1 MKKKIVSLMLIAI
14 MALSTLAGCGDQN
27 KETTAAPTD
36 KGTEAPGT
44 EAPGTEAPTDAPT
57 DAPKVE
63 VTYPLE
69 EKVKLT
75 IAIPSSSNVTA
86 ICTGYAET
94 PFFKELQ
101 KRTGV
106 EIEFV
111 EVASKDMNLLFAEDP
126 LPDII
131 YSYNMATSYPGGIAA
146 ALEDEVI
153 IPITEYLDECA
164 PDYKAVLEAKP
175 VGSRVVCVGDEVVG
189 FANYP
194 ADKYKATYGMVIR
207 QDWLDDLK
215 MEVPTNA
222 DELYTVLKAFKEK
235 KGATYPL
242 SPWSSYVT
250 NGLLNMGMIT
260 SSFNLVNTDYHLKD
274 GKIVAGFIQ
283 DEARDVLEYLH
294 KLYEE
299 ELLDPNFAATDNA
312 TQMANFTGGVSGMC
326 VLAVSSGL
334 TPVVNAVADNP
345 DFKIAPME
353 PLKTPDGSIAM
364 YSVYG
369 AEAGANGAFITSDCK
384 NVEAAVKFLNYGYTE
399 EGMLLY
405 NFGIEGE
412 SYEMVNGVPQY
423 TDVITNNPNMNK
435 TQAAWQY
442 TRVLVGSP
450 KIQMNEYLT
459 SYNPGEIQKAAFE
472 NWAVSNA
479 KDHAIPTLVMLGDMA
494 TEHTNLESDL
504 SAYKSEMYVKF
515 INGTESLDN
524 WDAFVAQCK
533 ALKVDR
539 IVEIKQ
545 QFYDEQYGK

>member
-1 MKKKIVSLMLIAI
+1 MI
-14 MALSTLAGCGDQN
+14 LSMLAGCGDQN

-75 IAIPSSSNVTA
+75 IGIPTNANVTA
-86 ICTGYAET
+86 ICSSYAET

-106 EIEFV
+106 ELEFV
-111 EVASKDMNLLFAEDP
+111 EVASKDMNLLFAEEK

-131 YSYNMATSYPGGIAA
+131 YSYNMGTSYPGGIAA

-153 IPITEYLDECA
+153 ISITEYLDECA

-175 VGSRVVCVGDEVVG
+175 VDSRVVYVGDEVVG
-189 FANYP
+189 FANYS

-222 DELYTVLKAFKEK
+222 DELYTVLKAFKEQ

-242 SPWSSYVT
+242 SPWATYVMG
-250 NGLLNMGMIT
+250 GLLNIGMIT
-260 SSFNLVNTDYHLKD
+260 SSFNLVNTDYYLKD
-274 GKIVAGFIQ
+274 GKIEAGFIQ
-283 DEARDVLEYLH
+283 DEARDVLAYLH

-299 ELLDPNFAATDNA
+299 ELLDPNFAANDNA
-312 TQMANFTGGVSGMC
+312 MQMANFTSGVSGMC
-326 VLAVSSGL
+326 VLKISSGL

-345 DFKIAPME
+345 DFKITPM
-353 PLKTPDGSIAM
+353 PSLKTPDGSIAM
-364 YSVYG
+364 FSEYG
-369 AEAGANGAFITSDCK
+369 AGASAAGAFITPDCA

-412 SYEMVNGVPQY
+412 SFEMVDGVPQY
-423 TDVITNNPNMNK
+423 TDVINNNPNMNK

-442 TRVLVGSP
+442 TRVLVASP

-459 SYNPGEIQKAAFE
+459 SYNPGETQKAALE
-472 NWAVSNA
+472 NWAISNA
-479 KDHAIPTLVMLGDMA
+479 KDYAIPSLVMFGDLA
-494 TEHTNLESDL
+494 TEHTNINSDL
-504 SAYKSEMYVKF
+504 TSYKNEMYTKF
-515 INGTESLDN
+515 IDGTESLDN

-545 QFYDEQYGK
+545 QFYDEQYSK

>member
-14 MALSTLAGCGDQN
+14 MVLSALAGCGDQN

-75 IAIPSSSNVTA
+75 IGIPSNANVTA
-86 ICTGYAET
+86 ICSGYAET

-106 EIEFV
+106 ELEFV
-111 EVASKDMNLLFAEDP
+111 EVASKDMNLLFAQSP
-126 LPDII
+126 MPDII
-131 YSYNMATSYPGGIAA
+131 CSYNMATSYPGGIAT
-146 ALEDEVI
+146 ALEDKVI

-175 VGSRVVCVGDEVVG
+175 VDSRVVYIGDEVVG

-194 ADKYKATYGMVIR
+194 ADKYKASYGMVIR

-215 MEVPTNA
+215 MDVPTNA
-222 DELYTVLKAFKEK
+222 DELYTVLKAFKEQ

-242 SPWSSYVT
+242 SPFNAFVT
-250 NGLLNMGMIT
+250 GGLLNIGMIT

-283 DEARDVLEYLH
+283 DEARDVLAYLH

-299 ELLDPNFAATDNA
+299 ELLDPNFAANDNA
-312 TQMANFTGGVSGMC
+312 AQMANFTSGVSGMC
-326 VLAVSSGL
+326 VLKISSGL

-345 DFKIAPME
+345 DFKITPME
-353 PLKTPDGSIAM
+353 PLKTPDGNIAM
-364 YSVYG
+364 FSEYG
-369 AEAGANGAFITSDCK
+369 AGASAAGAFITPDCD
-384 NVEAAVKFLNYGYTE
+384 NVEAAVKFLNYGYTK

-412 SYEMVNGVPQY
+412 SYEMVDGVPQY
-423 TDVITNNPNMNK
+423 TDVISNNPNMNK

-442 TRVLVGSP
+442 TRVLVNAP
-450 KIQMNEYLT
+450 KIQMNEYLI
-459 SYNPGEIQKAAFE
+459 SYNPGEVQKAALE
-472 NWAVSNA
+472 NWANSNA
-479 KDHAIPTLVMLGDMA
+479 KDHAIPDLVMSGDMA
-494 TEHTNLESDL
+494 TEHSNILADL
-504 SAYKSEMYVKF
+504 KSYKNEMFTRF

-524 WDAFVAQCK
+524 WDAFVARCK
-533 ALKVDR
+533 DLKVDR

-545 QFYDEQYGK
+545 HFYDEQYGK